1 MIPVRN
7 NRFIGF
13 LCYDNDLQLLLYTI
27 IVYLHCCAGGAIGI
41 ARVVRPLKLK
51 VGGKGGSV
59 AIAGTAKAQQSHE
72 WRKRNDHRNY
82 ENIRCKIWNRIL

>member
-1 MIPVRN
+1 MIPVRK

-41 ARVVRPLKLK
+41 ARVVRQLKLK
-51 VGGKGGSV
+51 VGGKGGSA
-59 AIAGTAKAQQSHE
+59 AIAGTAEAQRSQE
-72 WRKRNDHRNY
+72 RRKRSDCRNGGSAA
-82 ENIRCKIWNRIL
+82 ITGIMRL